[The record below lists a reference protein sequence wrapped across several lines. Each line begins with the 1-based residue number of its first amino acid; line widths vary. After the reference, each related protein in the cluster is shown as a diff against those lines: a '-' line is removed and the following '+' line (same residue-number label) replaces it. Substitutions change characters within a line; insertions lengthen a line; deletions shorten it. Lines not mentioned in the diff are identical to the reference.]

1 MTTTSQIYRPKAERP
16 VDPTAQRVIAGVL
29 QAAQALGFPL
39 LLVGATAR
47 IILLENVHGLSPGRA
62 TRDVDFA
69 FALDHWKQ
77 FDELKKYLVQNS
89 HCEADSK
96 ITQRLYM
103 KLDGVERPYKV
114 DLIPFGGIEHEP
126 NRIAWPPDKSFV
138 MNVAGYQDALSAA
151 VRVEIAEG
159 TIINV
164 ASLPGIAI
172 LKVFAWA
179 DRGHED
185 PKDALDLAS
194 LLGDYHMAGNLDR
207 IYGDATAALEAVGYD
222 IELAGAWLLGRD
234 AACMAMPQTLA
245 GLVDILNG
253 DKRQRLL
260 ENMARTFRGRD
271 DPVEYATRLLEQ
283 FSSGLTWVP
292 HMAPEPH

>member
-1 MTTTSQIYRPKAERP
+1 MTTTSQVYQPRADRP
-16 VDPTAQRVIAGVL
+16 VDPTARQVIASVL

-89 HCEADSK
+89 QCEADGK
-96 ITQRLYM
+96 IIQRLYM
-103 KLDGVERPYKV
+103 KLDDVERPYKV
-114 DLIPFGGIEHEP
+114 DLIPFGGIEHQP
-126 NRIAWPPDKSFV
+126 NHIAWPPDKSFV
-138 MNVAGYQDALSAA
+138 MNVTGYRDALSAA
-151 VRVEIAEG
+151 VQVEIAEG
-159 TIINV
+159 SIINV

-179 DRGHED
+179 DRSHAD
-185 PKDALDLAS
+185 HKDALDLAA
-194 LLGDYHMAGNLDR
+194 LLADYHAAGNQER
-207 IYGDATAALEAVGYD
+207 IYEDAREALETVDYD
-222 IELAGAWLLGRD
+222 IELAGAWLLGQD
-234 AACMAMPQTLA
+234 AAHMVLPETLT

-253 DKRQRLL
+253 DQRRRLL
-260 ENMARTFRGRD
+260 EDMARAFRGKD
-271 DPVEYATRLLEQ
+271 DPVEYATRLLDQ
-283 FSSGLTWVP
+283 FASGLTWAP
-292 HMAPEPH
+292 AMAPEPH

>member
-1 MTTTSQIYRPKAERP
+1 MTSTSQIYRPKADHP
-16 VDPTAQRVIAGVL
+16 VDPTARQVIARVM

-47 IILLENVHGLSPGRA
+47 IILLENVHGLSPRRA

-69 FALDHWKQ
+69 FAIDDWKQ
-77 FDELKKYLVQNS
+77 FDGLKTYLVQNA
-89 HCEADSK
+89 HCEADGK
-96 ITQRLYM
+96 MTQRLHM
-103 KLDGVERPYKV
+103 KLDGFERPYKV
-114 DLIPFGGIEHEP
+114 DLIPFGGIEHQP
-126 NRIAWPPDKSFV
+126 NHIAWPPDKSFV

-151 VRVEIAEG
+151 VQVEIAEG
-159 TIINV
+159 TVINV

-185 PKDALDLAS
+185 HKDALDLAS
-194 LLGDYHMAGNLDR
+194 LLGDYHAAGNLER
-207 IYGDATAALEAVGYD
+207 IYEDATDALEAVGYD

-234 AACMAMPQTLA
+234 AAHAALPETLV

-253 DKRQRLL
+253 DKRRRLV
-260 ENMARTFRGRD
+260 EDMARAFRGKD
-271 DPVEYATRLLEQ
+271 EPIEHATRLLEQ
-283 FSSGLTWVP
+283 FAAGLTP
-292 HMAPEPH
+292 APDIALEPH